1 MSRARPAPATA
12 PVTASALTARD
23 SLVPWMN
30 PECTG
35 INRLPGH
42 ATCTP
47 YATAKQALARGQG
60 FEQVLDGTWKFQLLG
75 SVEET
80 PADFPSTATEG
91 AAWSDIQVPGCWTM
105 QGFAKPHYTN
115 VRLPFAPCVPPL
127 VPPANPTGLYRTTFT
142 VPAAWSK
149 RRIVL
154 HFGGVDNC
162 FSVWV
167 NGQAIGFG
175 KDSRLPSEFDVTSAL
190 RPGANTLAVQ
200 VIRFSDTSY
209 VEDQDH
215 WRHSG
220 IHRTVK
226 LISTAPSYLADVC
239 CRAGFDHRTGAGS
252 LSVTV
257 KGGNLTAAGW
267 SVVAQLHEPSGTAA
281 LKKPLAGTLP
291 HELFGHTREV
301 EATVSLSA
309 TLTKVRPWN
318 GEAPVLYTVVVSLL
332 DPQGREVE
340 ATSVRI
346 GFRTVEIRDRAL
358 LINGRTIYIRGANRH
373 DHHDTLGKVIDR
385 ATMLQDI
392 TVLKA
397 HNFNAVRCS
406 HYPNDPLWLELCDEH
421 GIYLVDETDI
431 ECHHHYGVIT
441 HDPRYAAAFVDRGSR
456 MVLRDRNHPSVIM
469 WSLGNESGYGPNHDA
484 MAGWMRHADPTR
496 PLHYEGAICRA
507 NSSWESGQAATDVV
521 CPMYPSV
528 GDIVAWAKTTTD
540 RRPLIMCEYAHAMGN
555 SCGNLKEYWEAIESH
570 HGLQGG
576 FIWELLDHGI
586 TVADAKGQEYWA
598 YGGDFGDQPNDT
610 NFCCDGLVWPDRTPH
625 PAMLECRKLFQP
637 LAITAIDLASGTIGI
652 RSKYDFITTAALRG
666 RWQLLRDGVEVARG
680 ALPRLALQP
689 GESRILA
696 IPLTRPQLD
705 SGQELHLTVRFSDS
719 RDLPLLGKDREVAY
733 EQFALPPGVG
743 RLTSAS
749 TATAA
754 NAPWRLTISGDTCT
768 AVHGDQ
774 VVTLST
780 ASAGLTGWS
789 LERTALLTAGPQA
802 TAWRAPTDNDGI
814 RAWDMLKNK
823 PGTWK
828 KPLSRWMDAGLDV
841 LRTEV
846 LSCSVTERH
855 GAVRLAARLRLVGEV
870 AAQAIT
876 EHRLLVL
883 EADGTLSATHRFHVP
898 RGLPDLPRLGVELLL
913 PKSAQALTWFGH
925 GPGESYIDRQ
935 SAALVGRYVCQVAE
949 RYVPYIMPQEHGNI
963 TALRW
968 MALAAGQGPGLVMVA
983 QGLIEGKATI
993 YSDAQLTAARH
1004 TCDLTPSEQVHV
1016 HLDVRQ
1022 RGIGGGSCGPDT
1034 LEQYRLPSGA
1044 DYTLSYRLM
1053 PLEAGKDPGE
1063 LARR

>member
-1 MSRARPAPATA
+1 MTRAKSAPSIQPTAAT
-12 PVTASALTARD
+12 SARD
-23 SLVPWMN
+23 SLVPWMH

-42 ATCTP
+42 ASTIP
-47 YATAKQALARGQG
+47 YATAKQALARGPG
-60 FEQVLDGTWKFQLLG
+60 FEQSLDGTWKFRLLPA
-75 SVEET
+75 VEAT
-80 PADFPSTATEG
+80 PADFPTSAADG
-91 AAWSDIQVPGCWTM
+91 AGWADIQVPGCWTM

-127 VPPANPTGLYRTTFT
+127 VHTANPTGLYRTTFT
-142 VPAAWSK
+142 VPTAWAK

-175 KDSRLPSEFDVTSAL
+175 KDSRLPSEFDITTAL
-190 RPGANTLAVQ
+190 RPGVNTLAVQ
-200 VIRFSDTSY
+200 VIRYSDSSY

-226 LISTAPSYLADVC
+226 LIATAPSYLADVS
-239 CRAGFDHRTGAGS
+239 CRAGFDHATGAGS
-252 LSVTV
+252 LQVAV
-257 KGGNLTAAGW
+257 KGGGLDAAGW
-267 SVVAQLHEPSGTAA
+267 SVVAQLHDAA
-281 LKKPLAGTLP
+281 GKALLKKPLTGILP

-301 EATVSLSA
+301 EATA
-309 TLTKVRPWN
+309 TLTATLPKVTPWN

-332 DPQGREVE
+332 DPKGREVE
-340 ATSVRI
+340 ATSVRV
-346 GFRTVEIRDRAL
+346 GFRTVEITNREL
-358 LINGRTIYIRGANRH
+358 LINGRKVYIRGANRH

-385 ATMLQDI
+385 ATMLTDI

-397 HNFNAVRCS
+397 HHFNAVRCS
-406 HYPNDPLWLELCDEH
+406 HYPNDPLWLDLCDEH

-431 ECHHHYGVIT
+431 ECHHHYGVIA

-507 NSSWESGQAATDVV
+507 NSTWESGQAATDVV

-528 GDIVAWAKTTTD
+528 ADIVAWAQSTSD

-586 TVADAKGQEYWA
+586 KTTTPDGRTYWA

-610 NFCCDGLVWPDRTPH
+610 NFCCDGLLWPDRTPH
-625 PAMLECRKLFQP
+625 PAMEECRKLFQP
-637 LAITAIDLASGTIGI
+637 LAITAVDLASGVISV
-652 RSKYDFITTAALRG
+652 RSKYDFLTTAALRG
-666 RWQLLRDGVEVARG
+666 RWQLLRDGELIASGVV
-680 ALPRLALQP
+680 PRLVLAP
-689 GESRILA
+689 GETRTVA
-696 IPLTRPQLD
+696 IPLSRPELEP
-705 SGQELHLTVRFSDS
+705 GQELHLTVRFTDH
-719 RDLPLLGKDREVAY
+719 RDLALLGADREVAY
-733 EQFALPPGVG
+733 EQFALPAGAG
-743 RLTSAS
+743 RLSRPATTRATG
-749 TATAA
+749 TAWAVTTAGA
-754 NAPWRLTISGDTCT
+754 TTT
-768 AVHGDQ
+768 AVRGDQ
-774 VVTLST
+774 VVTFST

-789 LERTALLTAGPQA
+789 LARTSLLTAGPTA

-823 PGTWK
+823 PGQWK

-846 LSCSVTERH
+846 LSCALSQRH
-855 GAVRLAARLRLVGEV
+855 GAIRLTATLRLVGEV

-883 EADGTLSATHRFHVP
+883 EPDGTLSATHRFHVP
-898 RGLPDLPRLGVELLL
+898 KGLPDLPRLGVELLL
-913 PKSAQALTWFGH
+913 PRTAQALSWFGH

-935 SAALVGRYVCQVAE
+935 SAALVGRYACPVSE

-968 MALAAGQGPGLVMVA
+968 LALRAQQAPGLLVVA

-1004 TCDLTPSEQVHV
+1004 TTDLTPSEHVHV

-1034 LEQYRLPSGA
+1034 LEQYRLPSDA
-1044 DYTLSYRLM
+1044 DYTLSYRLV
-1053 PLEAGKDPGE
+1053 PLAAGADPGR
-1063 LARR
+1063 LARG